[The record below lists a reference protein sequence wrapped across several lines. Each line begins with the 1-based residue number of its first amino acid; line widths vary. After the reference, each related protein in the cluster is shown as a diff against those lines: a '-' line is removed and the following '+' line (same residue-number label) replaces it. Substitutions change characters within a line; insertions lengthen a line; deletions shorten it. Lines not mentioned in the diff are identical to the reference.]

1 MHTNIWSIDLSSF
14 FYFQKP
20 NLAVTFI
27 IVIKFV
33 HYTVQRKT
41 NLIMKWTEPALVF
54 TWLTH
59 IQKYYHLND
68 KKFCV
73 SAAHCFWNDQKKTA
87 GSCYEDCKCKS
98 CEGCTRYFSSEKL
111 IYYFNIFTTCI
122 FVFLLKSAIA
132 QLLRK
137 CKLSLINCIKSH
149 NINMCIKFSWF

>member
-1 MHTNIWSIDLSSF
+1 MLFLREWRGWLNSWYNMKWFMHTNIWSIDLSSF

-27 IVIKFV
+27 IFIKFV

-68 KKFCV
+68 KKSFALALHIASGMTKRKLLEV
-73 SAAHCFWNDQKKTA
+73 VLKTA
-87 GSCYEDCKCKS
+87 SVSPVKAVLG
-98 CEGCTRYFSSEKL
+98 
-111 IYYFNIFTTCI
+111 I
-122 FVFLLKSAIA
+122 FLLKS
-132 QLLRK
+132 
-137 CKLSLINCIKSH
+137 
-149 NINMCIKFSWF
+149 